1 MNVTQL
7 ELLDQYALNLKE
19 GRVELPQIDKTTKE
33 MEREII
39 KLKAQI
45 EILQNKSAPSTFNK
59 SSVNSEDSKMPLEAF
74 RKMEEQIIKL
84 IAPLREDVSR
94 MSDIK
99 AGHQPSQVQI
109 VA

>member
-1 MNVTQL
+1 M
-7 ELLDQYALNLKE
+7 
-19 GRVELPQIDKTTKE
+19 ELPQIDKTTKE
-33 MEREII
+33 MEREIM

-45 EILQNKSAPSTFNK
+45 EILQNKSAPTQFNK
-59 SSVNSEDSKMPLEAF
+59 SSVNTEDSKLPLEAF